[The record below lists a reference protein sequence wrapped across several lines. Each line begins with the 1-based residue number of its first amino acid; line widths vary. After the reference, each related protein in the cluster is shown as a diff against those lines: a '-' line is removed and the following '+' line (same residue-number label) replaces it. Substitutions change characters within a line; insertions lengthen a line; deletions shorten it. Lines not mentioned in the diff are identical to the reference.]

1 MRILYFGTY
10 DREHPR
16 NVNAI
21 AALRDA
27 GVDVVERHRQLGRG
41 GLRGTL
47 DVVLA
52 ETRLSIPGRRGAD
65 ALVVGYPG
73 HFDVP
78 RARRLA
84 GSRPL
89 VFDAVLSLEDELVAV
104 RRRFRP
110 HSAAANV
117 LRVADAR
124 ALRLPDL
131 VVCGTEAEA
140 AYLRSLGA
148 ARTAVV
154 FLGADEDTFAEG
166 WTPTRPL
173 TALHEEDGSSDVV
186 ADAAAL
192 VPGVPVRS
200 VGRREL
206 EPYEHGLAFARAGMV
221 LGSFRDS
228 RAIAPAVFAGLAVGA
243 PVITADTDAA
253 RELLRDGESALLV
266 EPESPP
272 ALAAAIERLAQD
284 EPLRAAIAGAGR
296 RAYAERAA
304 RGVRGRQWRTLIE
317 RLLGAG

>member
-1 MRILYFGTY
+1 VRILYFGTY

-27 GVDVVERHRQLGRG
+27 GVEVVERHMQLGRG
-41 GLRGTL
+41 GIRGTL
-47 DVVLA
+47 DVILA
-52 ETRLSIPGRRGAD
+52 ETRLHVPGRKGAD

-89 VFDAVLSLEDELVAV
+89 VFDAVLSLEDELVTV

-148 ARTAVV
+148 GRTAVV
-154 FLGADEDTFAEG
+154 FLGADEDTFAAG
-166 WTPTRPL
+166 WTPTRPFS
-173 TALHEEDGSSDVV
+173 ALHEEDGSSDVV
-186 ADAAAL
+186 EAAAAL
-192 VPGVPVRS
+192 VPDVPVRS
-200 VGRREL
+200 IGRREL
-206 EPYEHGLAFARAGMV
+206 EPDEQGLEFARAGIV
-221 LGSFRDS
+221 LGSFRSS

-243 PVITADTDAA
+243 PVVTADTNAA
-253 RELLRDGESALLV
+253 RELLSDGESALLV
-266 EPESPP
+266 EPESPE
-272 ALAAAIERLAQD
+272 ALAAAIARLAQD
-284 EPLRAAIAGAGR
+284 EPFRDALAAGGR
-296 RAYAERAA
+296 RVYAERAA
-304 RGVRGRQWRTLIE
+304 RSVRGRRWRALIE
-317 RLLGAG
+317 QLL

>member
-1 MRILYFGTY
+1 VRILYFGTY

-21 AALRDA
+21 AALRDS
-27 GVDVVERHRQLGRG
+27 GVEVVERHTQLGRG

-47 DVVLA
+47 DVLLA
-52 ETRLSIPGRRGAD
+52 ETRLSTPGRKGAD

-89 VFDAVLSLEDELVAV
+89 VFDAVLSLEDELVSV

-131 VVCGTEAEA
+131 VVCGTAAEA
-140 AYLRSLGA
+140 GYLRTLGA
-148 ARTAVV
+148 GRTAVV
-154 FLGADEDTFAEG
+154 FLGAEEEVFGET
-166 WTPTRPL
+166 WTPTYPFS
-173 TALHEEDGSSDVV
+173 ALHEADGSADVV
-186 ADAAAL
+186 AAAAEL
-192 VPGVPVRS
+192 VPEVPVRIVS
-200 VGRREL
+200 RRDL
-206 EPYEHGLAFARAGMV
+206 EPDELGLAFAHAGIV
-221 LGSFRDS
+221 LGSFRAS
-228 RAIAPAVFAGLAVGA
+228 RAIAPSVFGALATGA

-266 EPESPP
+266 PPESPR
-272 ALAAAIERLAQD
+272 ALAAAVAQLASD
-284 EPLRAAIAGAGR
+284 AELRSRVAAGGSR
-296 RAYAERAA
+296 VFAERAA
-304 RGVRGRQWRTLIE
+304 RGVRGSQWRALIE
-317 RLLGAG
+317 DLLT